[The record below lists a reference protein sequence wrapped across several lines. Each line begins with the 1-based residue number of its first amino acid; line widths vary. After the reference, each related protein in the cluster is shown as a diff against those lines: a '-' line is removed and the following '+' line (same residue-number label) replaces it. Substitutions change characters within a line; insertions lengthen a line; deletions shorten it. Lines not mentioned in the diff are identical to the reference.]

1 MIFRHSA
8 DDGVMKSKTKP
19 NANQSVIPSMPSGC
33 SRSPPS
39 STVEE
44 EEEEEDVALVVVVV
58 VVVVVLLRLGATET
72 PLKCRRCG

>member
-1 MIFRHSA
+1 
-8 DDGVMKSKTKP
+8 MKSKTKP

-44 EEEEEDVALVVVVV
+44 EEEEEEVALVVVVV